1 MVEGSLRVR
10 GVYSRIVDG
19 ENFECKMYTMEQEA
33 TKFESANPTTA
44 AIKLAKYGKEQWSVG
59 FIM

>member
-1 MVEGSLRVR
+1 
-10 GVYSRIVDG
+10 
-19 ENFECKMYTMEQEA
+19 MEQEA
-33 TKFESANPTTA
+33 TEFESANPKTV